1 MGAAVRIG
9 SEVRLKGLVN
19 SARLNGVTATVLPKA
34 SQWPGTI
41 WVRSATGE
49 DFTVKLAN
57 FESIT
62 GFSGGGFGVSDDK
75 PKATQEPRES
85 HKDARDRKSR
95 SRSGRGRSRSRGRRR
110 DDSRDRSPR
119 RREKR

>member
-1 MGAAVRIG
+1 MG
-9 SEVRLKGLVN
+9 VRLKGLVN
-19 SARLNGVTATVLPKA
+19 SARLNGVSATVLPKA

-41 WVRSATGE
+41 WVRIATGE
-49 DFTVKLAN
+49 DFTVKLSN
-57 FESIT
+57 FDSIT
-62 GFSGGGFGVSDDK
+62 GFSGGGFGGSDEK
-75 PKATQEPRES
+75 PKSNQEPRES
-85 HKDARDRKSR
+85 QKETRDKKSR